1 MYNNVKNVIIS
12 KQYELED
19 MIKKIDVLWL
29 QGDLSDEQ
37 KLELVNLARDN
48 AIPDHSYAALQEQV
62 NKLYEITS
70 EHAVKIAKLETGQE
84 PEPQPEPEEYPEYKQ
99 PTGAHDAYHKDDKV
113 TYNGNRY
120 ICIAPEG
127 VAVVWNPDTYPA
139 YWKKV

>member
-84 PEPQPEPEEYPEYKQ
+84 PEPQTEPEEYPEYKQ

>member
-1 MYNNVKNVIIS
+1 MYNNIKNVIIS

-127 VAVVWNPDTYPA
+127 VAVAWNPDTYPA

>member
-48 AIPDHSYAALQEQV
+48 AIPDHSYAGLQEQV

-113 TYNGNRY
+113 TFNGERY

-127 VAVVWNPDTYPA
+127 VAVVWDPVTYPA

>member
-113 TYNGNRY
+113 TYNGNHY